1 MGVLG
6 ETSIETFLKDYWQKK
21 PLIIRNAF
29 PGIES
34 PVSVD
39 ELAGLACEEA
49 IESRLV
55 FEQENGKPWQLHNGP
70 FEESWLQSL
79 PDRDWTLLVQGLDH
93 WVPEAAELLDHFRFI
108 PNWRLDDIMASFAPA
123 GGSVGPHFDRYDVFL
138 LQTLGQRR
146 WKIGGV
152 HDASSPRVEG
162 SPLHILA
169 DFETEEEAVLNPGD
183 MLYLPPGVAHWGIA
197 ESDCMTMS
205 IGFRTPSHAD
215 VVTGVADF
223 VAESPELDRQLEDPA
238 PEVQDNPGRITDSQI
253 SELQS
258 ILEKAVKS
266 PDAVASWFGQA
277 MTEPK
282 QSDIVDPPED
292 PLDAGSLQALIHE
305 GTPLVWNE
313 GSRFSFYDLPGD
325 GGRLLFVDGQR
336 FRLSGDATGIADV
349 LCAGRHPD
357 MQALTRLLKDP
368 ALTDLVVSLVNQGSL
383 YPEGDEEEDEDGD
396 A

>member
-6 ETSIETFLKDYWQKK
+6 ETSIDTFLRDYWQKK

-29 PGIES
+29 PEIQS

-39 ELAGLACEEA
+39 ELAGLACEDA

-55 FEQENGKPWQLHNGP
+55 FEEENGKPWQLHNGP
-70 FEESWLQSL
+70 FDESWLQSL

-93 WVPEAAELLDHFRFI
+93 WVPEAAELLEHFRFI
-108 PNWRLDDIMASFAPA
+108 PNWRLDDVMASFAPA

-138 LQTLGQRR
+138 LQTIGQRR

-162 SPLHILA
+162 SSLHILA
-169 DFETEEEAVLNPGD
+169 DFETEEEAILNPGD
-183 MLYLPPGVAHWGIA
+183 ILYLPPGVAHWGIA
-197 ESDCMTMS
+197 ENDCMTMS

-215 VVTGVADF
+215 VVTGVADS
-223 VAESPELDRQLEDPA
+223 VAESPGLDCQLEDPS
-238 PEVQDNPGRITDSQI
+238 PGIQDNPGRITDAQI
-253 SELQS
+253 NELQS
-258 ILEKAVKS
+258 VLENAIKD
-266 PDAVASWFGQA
+266 PEAVASWFGQA

-282 QSDIVDPPED
+282 QTGIVEPPEE
-292 PLDAGSLQALIHE
+292 PLNASALQSIMHE

-313 GSRFSFYDLPGD
+313 GSRFSFHDLPD
-325 GGRLLFVDGQR
+325 NGGRLLFVDGQR
-336 FRLSGDATGIADV
+336 FRLSGDATGIAET

-357 MQALTRLLKDP
+357 RHALIRYLQDP
-368 ALTDLVVSLVNQGSL
+368 ALTQLLVSLVNQGSL
-383 YPEGDEEEDEDGD
+383 YPEGDEDDEGDED